1 MLESVALLS
10 TLFEKSDIL
19 DYLALNAPD
28 DLVLGLSAQLITCF
42 FGNSRVENFV
52 GADLTVYEDNDGIA
66 EFSLIQVSVSLDG
79 LALTDVTPSKTSYI
93 AIVGDALH
101 GAPAFARSYVL
112 GAIDTSALNRPRFAG
127 GRFVLAMLPS
137 LLFPERCGS

>member
-1 MLESVALLS
+1 MTAILAISMLESVALLS
-10 TLFEKSDIL
+10 TLFEKIDIL

-52 GADLTVYEDNDGIA
+52 GADFTVYEDNDGITV
-66 EFSLIQVSVSLDG
+66 FYLIQVSVSLDG

-101 GAPAFARSYVL
+101 GAPTFARSYDL
-112 GAIDTSALNRPRFAG
+112 GAMVVARYIRIE
-127 GRFVLAMLPS
+127 PS
-137 LLFPERCGS
+137 QVYRRLICFG